1 MALVLKKAR
10 PFTTLE
16 TTARQPPMGGD
27 VGGQATANPHGWCM
41 ADGTARRMAQEI
53 VQRSREAVRRE
64 LEFAATAV
72 HSSQLS
78 AGPDNHPS

>member
-1 MALVLKKAR
+1 
-10 PFTTLE
+10 
-16 TTARQPPMGGD
+16 
-27 VGGQATANPHGWCM
+27 
-41 ADGTARRMAQEI
+41 MAQEI